1 MQKKRV
7 NLMKFLEGI
16 FAQILM
22 TATDLTWPSQLDAEM
37 VEGEKEDGTRNGP
50 VQNCASSAIF
60 SVDAGHVGP
69 GQMST

>member
-1 MQKKRV
+1 MLLLLDDVMSELDAKKRV

-37 VEGEKEDGTRNGP
+37 YGP
-50 VQNCASSAIF
+50 AQNSIL
-60 SVDAGHVGP
+60 SVDSGRVEIAR
-69 GQMST
+69 